1 MLLHPKRSPR
11 SGPQLSAFV
20 FLSSISAS
28 ITNQEVRAKPH
39 IRAHEIVYLLGRLLI
54 SVAIVTDTL
63 DLLYLILRY
72 LILIPPSCFMRS
84 HFSGEWMAV

>member
-11 SGPQLSAFV
+11 SGPQLSTFI

-39 IRAHEIVYLLGRLLI
+39 IRAHEILHLLGRLLI
-54 SVAIVTDTL
+54 SVAIVAVTL
-63 DLLYLILRY
+63 DLLIPNTLLSYLNSTPLFYEISL
-72 LILIPPSCFMRS
+72 
-84 HFSGEWMAV
+84 